1 MAPRTPNKRT
11 PHPLDEIAKLRA
23 DIDYLLARAAP
34 APSPMFVREMVLP
47 LPMAAG
53 SEE

>member
-11 PHPLDEIAKLRA
+11 PSPVEEIAALRA

-34 APSPMFVREMVLP
+34 PPPPRFVREMVLP
-47 LPMAAG
+47 LPLAAG
-53 SEE
+53 GGD

>member
-11 PHPLDEIAKLRA
+11 PSPVEEIAALRA

-34 APSPMFVREMVLP
+34 PPPPRFVRSMVLP
-47 LPMAAG
+47 FPLAAG
-53 SEE
+53 GGD

>member
-11 PHPLDEIAKLRA
+11 PSPVEEIAALRA

-34 APSPMFVREMVLP
+34 PPPPRFVREMVLP
-47 LPMAAG
+47 LPG
-53 SEE
+53 TGGGGD